1 VRGYLVIKDVAAP
14 QNFAVYAISGASTD
28 NAGWTQLA
36 LTYVTSSGSFTHGNL
51 CTIEFSRSG
60 DAGMVVGKQ
69 TIWIPA
75 GAMVPQASAVGAAT
89 GVMSSGG
96 QLNTFPC
103 LDFDQT
109 TRELAGFSVAMPKS
123 WDEGTLSFQPYW
135 TASGGSVAQTV
146 RWGLQGK
153 PLSNDDSLDAAS
165 AGSATSD
172 DALIATGD
180 LHIGPESSAFSLTGA
195 AEGDLVYFQIYRDVD
210 NDNLAAD
217 ARLLGIKL
225 FLTLNANTDA

>member
-1 VRGYLVIKDVAAP
+1 
-14 QNFAVYAISGASTD
+14 
-28 NAGWTQLA
+28 
-36 LTYVTSSGSFTHGNL
+36 
-51 CTIEFSRSG
+51 
-60 DAGMVVGKQ
+60 
-69 TIWIPA
+69 
-75 GAMVPQASAVGAAT
+75 
-89 GVMSSGG
+89 
-96 QLNTFPC
+96 
-103 LDFDQT
+103 
-109 TRELAGFSVAMPKS
+109 MPKS
-123 WDEGTLSFQPYW
+123 WDEGSLSFQPYW
-135 TASGGSVAQTV
+135 TASGGTAAQTV